1 MLFDWGVFEGTIQSI
16 NQSIVEW
23 LIKGTPIQH
32 VHNQAET
39 ETDVKDATTCMW
51 KIPLVSIHNIPKT
64 NSHHSYVVSCPRHI
78 PMQYSSCPLT
88 LTPCITIYSRKKNHQ
103 FLFHLMVFSLF
114 LSFLSVIFFLFF
126 RTKSEHSTGKGA
138 VELRNKKWK
147 TKENLELEQGK
158 NYNMCMITI
167 KQRELLQFDFYVLPC
182 LTSKKNHNEY

>member
-88 LTPCITIYSRKKNHQ
+88 LTPCIIIYSRKKNHQ

-126 RTKSEHSTGKGA
+126 VQKVNIAQARGQLNYVIKNEKRKKIWNWNKGK
-138 VELRNKKWK
+138 
-147 TKENLELEQGK
+147 
-158 NYNMCMITI
+158 I
-167 KQRELLQFDFYVLPC
+167 KICVW
-182 LTSKKNHNEY
+182 